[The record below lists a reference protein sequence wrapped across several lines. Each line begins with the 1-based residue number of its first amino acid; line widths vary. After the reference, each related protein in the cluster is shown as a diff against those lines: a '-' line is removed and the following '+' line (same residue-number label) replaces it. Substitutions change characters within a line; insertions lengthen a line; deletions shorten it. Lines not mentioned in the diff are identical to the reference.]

1 MKASKVLKVVALLA
15 AGSMAI
21 TPLAACGGS
30 SNSKNDALEVWT
42 SMDTG
47 STQIKALQKVT
58 DEFEKKNP
66 DVKIKLVPRATS
78 YEQDI
83 KVRLAANN
91 APDIFNTHG
100 WSKNRYAN
108 FLENL
113 STRTWA
119 KRLNPTAN
127 NVMRAKNKNLY
138 ALPLAVAA
146 NGVLYDKDVLD
157 QAGVDAK
164 SINTWADFMGACQK
178 IKAIGATPLGLPGK
192 ENWWTG
198 NVADMTA
205 MGFYTKAQEK
215 DLLAGKFDPKLY
227 EPVLQNIKDIKDAGY
242 INVDYVSASP
252 DDMYRLMGQN
262 KLAFSF
268 QGLDFL
274 SSLKSYAPNANVG
287 FMPYPSQK
295 TEHYFAA
302 GELTA
307 LGVSKTS
314 KHKDQALKYIDF
326 LAQKDVM
333 TKLTAAVSQPTAFN
347 DVPSTLGKA
356 TESYDYWSKTK
367 KVPTQEIFDRAY
379 LPDGMWNTI
388 ITTADGVV
396 TGQSTPAS
404 ASDQMKTKFDG
415 LYKKTAK

>member
-1 MKASKVLKVVALLA
+1 MKTAKVMKVAALLA
-15 AGSMAI
+15 AGAMAVA
-21 TPLAACGGS
+21 PLAACGS
-30 SNSKNDALEVWT
+30 SSSQGDTIEVWT

-47 STQIKALQKVT
+47 SSQIKTLQKVT
-58 DEFEKKNP
+58 DAFEKKNP
-66 DVKIKLVPRATS
+66 GVRIKLVPRATS

-100 WSKNRYAN
+100 WSKSRYAN
-108 FLENL
+108 FLEKLTN
-113 STRTWA
+113 RTWT
-119 KRLNPTAN
+119 KRLNQTAN
-127 NVMRAKNKNLY
+127 NVMRDKGNDLY
-138 ALPLAVAA
+138 SLPLAVAA
-146 NGVLYDKDVLD
+146 NGVLYNEDVLS
-157 QAGVDAK
+157 QAGVDPK
-164 SINTWADFMGACQK
+164 GINNWDDFMGACAK
-178 IKAIGATPLGLPGK
+178 IKASGSTCLGLPGK

-215 DLLAGKFDPKLY
+215 GLLAGKFDPKDY
-227 EPVLQNIKDIKDAGY
+227 EPVLSNIKAIKDAGY
-242 INVDYVSASP
+242 INEDYVSASP

-274 SSLKSYAPNANVG
+274 SSLKSYNPNTNVG
-287 FMPYPSQK
+287 FMPYPAQK

-326 LAQKDVM
+326 LAQKDNMV
-333 TKLTAAVSQPTAFN
+333 KLTAAVSQPTAFD

-367 KVPTQEIFDRAY
+367 KVPTQEIFDRTY

-396 TGQSTPAS
+396 TGQSTPAA

-415 LYKKTAK
+415 LYKKATK